1 MKIAPTVKNDNYV
14 GKKALLPLVPEDE
27 HPLTK
32 DNSVNLELRT
42 VPTDNTSA
50 KIKVSCRLLR
60 GDEDLRSMIKWLD
73 DVETKIFPGLNL
85 QDGAPQAAM
94 VSNLME
100 GSPKESFREKIQ
112 ELATAARLAAAEAA
126 DPNPAQA
133 AHINVLAE
141 PLADHTT
148 AALVSEALRFMLQG
162 IMPLKTLERVK
173 RYMRR
178 DCRKPAN
185 MKIRYFYQLLNKM
198 NNAEIPRVPPF
209 NPNQGFQP
217 DELME
222 IILYAVPKSWIRE
235 MDRQGIDPL
244 DGTQTIHTVVSFFE
258 RIEAT
263 EEHDQNAKVS
273 SKKNGNGK
281 KVAHKSNGNGYTG
294 DKYCML
300 HGTGGHTSEECHK
313 LKAESK
319 RLKSSTDYSSKGN
332 GKAAYGNKGYKPKY
346 DKGSKEL
353 NAFVKKSIKE
363 GVRKELNSI
372 QDKKRK
378 ASDDDEAEL
387 AAIDVVLKDFNYQDM
402 DDLRIDSED
411 EGHID
416 V

>member
-112 ELATAARLAAAEAA
+112 ELATAARLAAAVLA
-126 DPNPAQA
+126 DPDPAQA
-133 AHINVLAE
+133 AHVNVLAE

-148 AALVSEALRFMLQG
+148 AAMVSEALRFMLQG

-244 DGTQTIHTVVSFFE
+244 DGTQTIHTMH
-258 RIEAT
+258 R
-263 EEHDQNAKVS
+263 
-273 SKKNGNGK
+273 
-281 KVAHKSNGNGYTG
+281 
-294 DKYCML
+294 
-300 HGTGGHTSEECHK
+300 
-313 LKAESK
+313 
-319 RLKSSTDYSSKGN
+319 
-332 GKAAYGNKGYKPKY
+332 
-346 DKGSKEL
+346 
-353 NAFVKKSIKE
+353 
-363 GVRKELNSI
+363 
-372 QDKKRK
+372 
-378 ASDDDEAEL
+378 
-387 AAIDVVLKDFNYQDM
+387 VL
-402 DDLRIDSED
+402 LRT
-411 EGHID
+411 H
-416 V
+416 